1 MAAIKTVTR
10 NNAPKRIAAFVAS
23 FTTVPRRDMKIPLIE

>member
-10 NNAPKRIAAFVAS
+10 NNAPKSIPAFVVIL
-23 FTTVPRRDMKIPLIE
+23 TNVLRRDMKNPLD